1 MDLTKVLFNLD
12 FFIDASAKKT
22 PMGEGVHSSDPG
34 EIYFQNDVHTKII
47 YLLHNLSPFQETDL
61 LVDVLN
67 CFDSNTILTVSFL
80 MQQKG
85 LKKKLD
91 MLQEVQSSVHVS
103 DNTATLE
110 SKSSLSLQQKKTGIP
125 RSVSLLKQAQV
136 SKLPVCSVCLRLC
149 VMRIKW

>member
-34 EIYFQNDVHTKII
+34 KIYFQNDVHAKII

-80 MQQKG
+80 MPQKG
-85 LKKKLD
+85 LKKNLICYRKFSHQCMYLITQQRWSRSHHSLYNKRKLAYPD
-91 MLQEVQSSVHVS
+91 LYHYSNRHRLV
-103 DNTATLE
+103 NY
-110 SKSSLSLQQKKTGIP
+110 LSA
-125 RSVSLLKQAQV
+125 RSV
-136 SKLPVCSVCLRLC
+136 
-149 VMRIKW
+149 